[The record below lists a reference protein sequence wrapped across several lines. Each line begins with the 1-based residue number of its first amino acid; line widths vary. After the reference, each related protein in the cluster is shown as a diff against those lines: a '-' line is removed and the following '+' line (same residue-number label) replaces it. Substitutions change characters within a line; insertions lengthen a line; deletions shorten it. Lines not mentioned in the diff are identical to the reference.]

1 MTDREADLFY
11 KYLELLAK
19 WQRVHRL
26 VGSIDPLWIAE
37 NLFLDSLLFLKA
49 LPRRVHDLIDV
60 GAGAGFPGVPLKIMA
75 PELRVTLVEAR
86 SRRASFLSTAV
97 RELGLSEVAV
107 LNARAEDLV
116 DRPGF
121 RFDAVVTRCAASVN
135 AVLPLAVKFL
145 KDGGVAVASGPPT
158 AVRLSLGEW
167 LEVATRRGTRR
178 FAIYRKPEG
187 VNRGTQAPLV

>member
-1 MTDREADLFY
+1 M
-11 KYLELLAK
+11 
-19 WQRVHRL
+19 

-49 LPRRVHDLIDV
+49 LPRGVQDLLDI
-60 GAGAGFPGVPLKIMA
+60 GAGAGFPGVPLKIMT
-75 PELRVTLVEAR
+75 PGLRVTLVEAR

-116 DRPGF
+116 DRPEF
-121 RFDAVVTRCAASVN
+121 RFDAVVTRCAGSVN
-135 AVLPLAVKFL
+135 AVMPLAMSFL
-145 KDGGVAVASGPPT
+145 KSGGLAVASGPPT
-158 AVRLSLGEW
+158 AVELPMGEW

-178 FAIYRKPEG
+178 FAVCRK
-187 VNRGTQAPLV
+187 

>member
-1 MTDREADLFY
+1 MTDREADQFY
-11 KYLELLAK
+11 KYLELLAE

-37 NLFLDSLLFLKA
+37 NLFLDSLLFLKT
-49 LPRRVHDLIDV
+49 LPRGVHDLLDV

-86 SRRASFLSTAV
+86 NRRASFLSTAV

-178 FAIYRKPEG
+178 FAIYRKPE
-187 VNRGTQAPLV
+187 V